1 MCHCTELPAALY
13 VDLQPSAFLESLV
26 PVATGNWVKLYRC
39 ASCQQLW
46 RVDEWDKYQTQM
58 AVKVPMLEGWQAFDA
73 KPLEL
78 QLLIESRGGLSGEP
92 CIWAGCAKAAV
103 KGVVYCAEH
112 LYETGA
118 RR

>member
-1 MCHCTELPAALY
+1 MCLCAELQAALY
-13 VDLQPSAFLESLV
+13 VDRQSPSFLASLTEIS
-26 PVATGNWVKLYRC
+26 TGNWVKLCRC
-39 ASCQQLW
+39 ESCGQLW

-58 AVKVPMLEGWQAFDA
+58 AIKIPELAGWETYDA

-78 QLLIESRGGLSGEP
+78 ALLIESRGGLSEKQ
-92 CIWAGCAKAAV
+92 CLWAGCARLAV
-103 KGVVYCAEH
+103 KGVVYCPEH